1 MTKGYYLLSLLNES
15 IDNAEDLELKESTI
29 IAEKYIKEK
38 LELYLENSIKQ
49 YDNNKEKGTDEFICR
64 NFLNS
69 ITTCIQLKMIPN
81 YVSTKELNKLINWLW
96 QEVK

>member
-1 MTKGYYLLSLLNES
+1 MTKGYYLLSLLSEP
-15 IDNAEDLELKESTI
+15 IDNAEDLELKENTI
-29 IAEKYIKEK
+29 TAEKYIKEK

-49 YDNNKEKGTDEFICR
+49 YNDKEKGTDEFICR

-69 ITTCIQLKMIPN
+69 ITTCIQLKMIPK
-81 YVSTKELNKLINWLW
+81 YISTKELNKLINWLW

>member
-1 MTKGYYLLSLLNES
+1 MTKGYYLLSLLSES
-15 IDNAEDLELKESTI
+15 IDNAEDLELKENTI

-49 YDNNKEKGTDEFICR
+49 YNDKEKGTDEFICR

-69 ITTCIQLKMIPN
+69 ITTCIQLKMIPKDI
-81 YVSTKELNKLINWLW
+81 STKELNRLINWLW

>member
-15 IDNAEDLELKESTI
+15 IDNAEDLELKENTI

-49 YDNNKEKGTDEFICR
+49 YNNNKEKGADEFICR

-81 YVSTKELNKLINWLW
+81 YISTKELNKLINWLW

>member
-1 MTKGYYLLSLLNES
+1 MTKGYYLLSLLSES
-15 IDNAEDLELKESTI
+15 IDNAEDLELKENTI

-49 YDNNKEKGTDEFICR
+49 YNDNKEKGTDEFICR

-81 YVSTKELNKLINWLW
+81 HISTKELNKLINWLW

>member
-1 MTKGYYLLSLLNES
+1 MTKGYYLLSLLSES
-15 IDNAEDLELKESTI
+15 IDNAEDLELKENTI

-49 YDNNKEKGTDEFICR
+49 YNNNKEKGTDEFICR

-69 ITTCIQLKMIPN
+69 ITTCIQLKMIPK
-81 YVSTKELNKLINWLW
+81 YISTKELNKLINWLW

>member
-1 MTKGYYLLSLLNES
+1 MTKGYYLLSLLSES
-15 IDNAEDLELKESTI
+15 IDNAEDLELKENTI
-29 IAEKYIKEK
+29 TAEKYIKEK

-49 YDNNKEKGTDEFICR
+49 YNDKEKGTDEFICR

-69 ITTCIQLKMIPN
+69 ITTCIQLKMIPKDI
-81 YVSTKELNKLINWLW
+81 STKEVNKLINWLW

>member
-1 MTKGYYLLSLLNES
+1 MTKGYYLLSLLSES
-15 IDNAEDLELKESTI
+15 IDNAEDLELKENTI

-49 YDNNKEKGTDEFICR
+49 YNNNKEKGTDEFICR
-64 NFLNS
+64 NFLNL
-69 ITTCIQLKMIPN
+69 ITNCIQLKMIPN
-81 YVSTKELNKLINWLW
+81 YISTKELNKLINWLW

>member
-1 MTKGYYLLSLLNES
+1 MTKGYYLLSLLSES
-15 IDNAEDLELKESTI
+15 IDNAEDLELKENTI

-49 YDNNKEKGTDEFICR
+49 YNDKEKGTDEFICR
-64 NFLNS
+64 NFLNL
-69 ITTCIQLKMIPN
+69 ITTCIQLKMIPKDI
-81 YVSTKELNKLINWLW
+81 STKEVNKLINWLW

>member
-15 IDNAEDLELKESTI
+15 IDNAEDLELKENTI

-49 YDNNKEKGTDEFICR
+49 YNNNKEKGTDEFIGR

-69 ITTCIQLKMIPN
+69 ITTCIQRKMIPKDI
-81 YVSTKELNKLINWLW
+81 STKELNKLINWLW

>member
-1 MTKGYYLLSLLNES
+1 MTKGYYLLSLLSES
-15 IDNAEDLELKESTI
+15 IDNAEDLELKENTI
-29 IAEKYIKEK
+29 TAEKYIKEK

-49 YDNNKEKGTDEFICR
+49 YNDKEKGTDEFICR

-81 YVSTKELNKLINWLW
+81 YISTKELNRLIYWLW